1 MVEQAVASGVGG
13 RVRVFRWLAFCV
25 GVLTALCAA
34 EAHAEDAK
42 DARHQRLEAL
52 TADERTQLGPLLERG
67 PVALIE
73 FATGEDLP
81 AVLVAGYVDAPA
93 ALTASIIQAPGE
105 YPKFMHTL
113 DSVSVTSQMGAQ
125 TSYTWT
131 WRTGV
136 LFLEG
141 ENRMTA
147 YGPPP
152 EHPEEGYRIAVSS
165 ERGHLG
171 EGRLMWRVFPAG
183 ETRSLVVLAMRVDM
197 REANFI
203 MRQLDAAARSI
214 NRSINLALC
223 YVMMLGTKR
232 EAERRAGTTKALPAA
247 VPFDA
252 PEIDTKPFKKLL
264 GRADLLLM
272 ELTDKGLGKLTIVG
286 RTGLSPEQLAPVMTN
301 PETFGKSLVPGSY
314 TRITKQDG
322 THKTFE
328 WGINLPFIG
337 TSGEMVL
344 STKDGTTAVDA
355 TSGALKGGKWRF
367 MTPVLPGGE
376 AVLIGYSNF
385 DITRTTWLIQKIA
398 ELDPVM
404 GHGLAAASQVMI
416 LRALRTRAKDEAQP
430 KSDGPKP
437 SP

>member
-1 MVEQAVASGVGG
+1 
-13 RVRVFRWLAFCV
+13 VRAIRWLACCV
-25 GVLTALCAA
+25 GVLTALWAA
-34 EAHAEDAK
+34 QARAEEAKAGKDGK
-42 DARHQRLEAL
+42 DALHQRLEAL
-52 TADERTQLGPLLERG
+52 TSDERTQLAPLLEHG
-67 PVALIE
+67 PVALVE

-81 AVLVAGYVDAPA
+81 AVLVAGYVEAPA

-113 DSVSVTSQMGAQ
+113 DSVKVTSQRGPQ
-125 TSYTWT
+125 TSYIWT

-183 ETRSLVVLAMRVDM
+183 DKRSLVVLSMRVDM

-214 NRSINLALC
+214 NRSVNLALC

-232 EAERRAGTTKALPAA
+232 EAERRAGTTPTLATT
-247 VPFDA
+247 VSFDA
-252 PEIDTKPFKKLL
+252 PKVDTKALKKLL
-264 GRADLLLM
+264 GRADILLM

-286 RTGLSPEQLAPVMTN
+286 RTGLSPAQLMPVMTN

-314 TRITKQDG
+314 TRITKQEAG
-322 THKTFE
+322 KKTFE

-344 STKDGTTAVDA
+344 SSQDGLTSVDA
-355 TSGALKGGKWRF
+355 TGGALKGGKWRF
-367 MTPVLPGGE
+367 LTPELPGGE
-376 AVLIGYSNF
+376 AVLIGYSRF
-385 DITRTTWLIQKIA
+385 DITQTTWLIQKIA

-404 GHGLAAASQVMI
+404 GHGLAAASQVMV
-416 LRALRTRAKDEAQP
+416 LRALRSRAKDEA
-430 KSDGPKP
+430 KAKKDNAKP
-437 SP
+437 AL